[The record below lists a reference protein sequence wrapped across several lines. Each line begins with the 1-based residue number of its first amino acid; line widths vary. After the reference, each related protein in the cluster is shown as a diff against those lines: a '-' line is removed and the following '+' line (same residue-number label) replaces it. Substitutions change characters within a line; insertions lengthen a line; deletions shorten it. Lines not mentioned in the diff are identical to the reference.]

1 MNKLHIEIR
10 VRLQVFFDPLLRTF
24 RFMKNINKAYDRKF
38 FDFSRNKIQ
47 IKGLPRPWFNYSAI
61 QFLDTIEFQN
71 KKIFE
76 WGAGNSTRYFKARG
90 AIIESVEHNKNW
102 ASSLSKETNTQVFF
116 MDTQENYTEQLVK
129 LNKHF
134 DVVIIDGEFRED
146 CAEIFIQYIQKFSPS
161 LLIFDNSDWYPKSTA
176 KLLSNL
182 SYIPIFI
189 NGFAPLV
196 TYETQTLFLIAK
208 GFSLEFI
215 SGNSPFGSS
224 IAD

>member
-1 MNKLHIEIR
+1 
-10 VRLQVFFDPLLRTF
+10 
-24 RFMKNINKAYDRKF
+24 MKNINKAYDRKI
-38 FDFSRNKIQ
+38 FDFSRNEIQ

-90 AIIESVEHNKNW
+90 AIIESVENNKNW
-102 ASSLSKETNTQVFF
+102 ASSLSKELNTQVYL
-116 MDTQENYTEQLVK
+116 MDTQENYCQKLIR

-146 CAEIFIQYIQKFSPS
+146 CAEVLMQYTQKFSPS
-161 LLIFDNSDWYPKSTA
+161 LLIFDNSDWYPKSIA
-176 KLLSNL
+176 KLLSN
-182 SYIPIFI
+182 SNWIPVFI

-208 GFSLEFI
+208 EFNLEFI
-215 SGNSPFGSS
+215 SGIRPLGT
-224 IAD
+224 IIVD